1 MQVPRSIPCF
11 GEIKTVCLGVAVKDL
26 VKVHPSLMMHSVDS
40 TGLLANKQPKTLFIY
55 AGSSKTAHDFI
66 EQFEQLVKNHITEK
80 VMKYETHSDDYH
92 DQVRTGRLPCWFTY
106 LGRANKIRR

>member
-26 VKVHPSLMMHSVDS
+26 PVKVHPSLMMHSVDS

-55 AGSSKTAHDFI
+55 AGSIKTAHDFV

-80 VMKYETHSDDYH
+80 VMKYETHSDDYQ
-92 DQVRTGRLPCWFTY
+92 DQVRTGWLPCWFTY
-106 LGRANKIRR
+106 LGRTKN